1 MKIAL
6 DVAGGDFAPHEV
18 VKGAIKAVQEYGVE
32 IILVGRKN
40 VIRKLSEK
48 ALTRTGITVV
58 DAKQVIDF
66 NEHPIRAIQSKP
78 NSSIVVGINLL
89 KSGEASAF
97 VSAGNT
103 GAVVMSALLT
113 LGKAAGVS
121 RPAIGCFLDR
131 ISTKPSLLV
140 DAGANA
146 DCRPEHLLEFARLGT
161 IYSTYLLKSGEAAAF
176 VSAGN
181 TGAVVMS
188 ALLTLGKAAG
198 VSRPAI
204 GCFLDRIS
212 TKPSLLV
219 DAGANADC
227 RPEHL
232 LEFARLGTIYSKY
245 LLKIASPRVGL
256 LCNGKEEGKGNRLA
270 QETYQLLKE
279 TKDINFIGNIE
290 GYDIIKKTA
299 DIVVT
304 DGFTGNI
311 VLKTIEG
318 FNDNFLTAVKQMGQ
332 VFSSASR
339 LSSKDLLH
347 DVGLNTLTRRMD
359 YSEYGGAS
367 LLGVNG
373 NVIIAHGRSKAKAIK
388 NAIGLARATVER
400 RIAEKIREGKYEQT
414 SGNSGS

>member
-6 DVAGGDFAPHEV
+6 DVAGGDYAPHEV

-66 NEHPIRAIQSKP
+66 NEHPIRSIQSKP

-161 IYSTYLLKSGEAAAF
+161 IYSTYLLK
-176 VSAGN
+176 
-181 TGAVVMS
+181 
-188 ALLTLGKAAG
+188 
-198 VSRPAI
+198 
-204 GCFLDRIS
+204 
-212 TKPSLLV
+212 
-219 DAGANADC
+219 
-227 RPEHL
+227 
-232 LEFARLGTIYSKY
+232 
-245 LLKIASPRVGL
+245 IASPRVGL

-279 TKDINFIGNIE
+279 AKDISFIGNIE

-359 YSEYGGAS
+359 YSEYGGAY

>member
-1 MKIAL
+1 
-6 DVAGGDFAPHEV
+6 V

-48 ALTRTGITVV
+48 ALTRTGITIV

-66 NEHPIRAIQSKP
+66 NEHPIRAVQSKP
-78 NSSIVVGINLL
+78 DSSIVVGMN
-89 KSGEASAF
+89 
-97 VSAGNT
+97 
-103 GAVVMSALLT
+103 
-113 LGKAAGVS
+113 
-121 RPAIGCFLDR
+121 
-131 ISTKPSLLV
+131 
-140 DAGANA
+140 
-146 DCRPEHLLEFARLGT
+146 
-161 IYSTYLLKSGEAAAF
+161 LLKSGEAAAF

-181 TGAVVMS
+181 TGAVVAS
-188 ALLTLGKAAG
+188 ALLTLGKAKG
-198 VSRPAI
+198 IRRPAI

-245 LLKIASPRVGL
+245 LLKIPSPRVGL
-256 LCNGKEEGKGNRLA
+256 LCNGVEEGKGNRLA

-279 TKDINFIGNIE
+279 AKDINFLGNIE
-290 GYDIIKKTA
+290 GHDIVKRTA
-299 DIVVT
+299 DVVVT

-318 FNDNFLTAVKQMGQ
+318 FNDNFLTSVKQLGH
-332 VFSSASR
+332 VFSSALR
-339 LSSKDLLH
+339 LKTSDLLH
-347 DVGLNTLTRRMD
+347 DIGLSSLTRRMD
-359 YSEYGGAS
+359 YSEYGGAC

-373 NVIIAHGRSKAKAIK
+373 TVIIAHGRSKEKAIK

-400 RIAEKIREGKYEQT
+400 SITEKIREGKYE
-414 SGNSGS
+414 